1 MRSFGRLVSVLAVV
15 LTFGVVGA
23 CGAQTESSGVM
34 SGVTRVPDGNTWE
47 HIDGI
52 FMTPVPNV
60 PFTGTVLIEATRVME
75 DGGTMTRHTFNQV
88 ARDSAGRVRLENR
101 RMLPASV
108 TSEPR
113 LNYFVLID
121 MTKGTRTQC
130 YPAVKFCRVMT
141 VRPGTHAPV
150 LPAGP
155 VGTNEYLERT
165 DLGHAQRAGQD
176 TTGTRETLTLRADAE
191 GTIGRWLAKR
201 RSGTRRTCR

>member
-1 MRSFGRLVSVLAVV
+1 
-15 LTFGVVGA
+15 
-23 CGAQTESSGVM
+23 
-34 SGVTRVPDGNTWE
+34 
-47 HIDGI
+47 
-52 FMTPVPNV
+52 
-60 PFTGTVLIEATRVME
+60 
-75 DGGTMTRHTFNQV
+75 
-88 ARDSAGRVRLENR
+88 
-101 RMLPASV
+101 MLPASV

-121 MTKGTRTQC
+121 MTKRTRTQC

-191 GTIGRWLAKR
+191 GNNRPMISKKEIWYSPYLQVNVSVTRQSPK
-201 RSGTRRTCR
+201 SGTDVLTLGDISLGEPAAALLAVPEGYKVVDEQLAPDMANKPVAGAATR